1 LDEVVMAEDDA
12 NRSKSGRERCLVGL
26 FVLALVAGACSEEPE
41 TPVAA
46 SELQELEADQAVF
59 GMRMYITVE
68 GIREALLYADT
79 AYTYRDSVEIDVRS
93 LQLTLYG
100 ETGNERAFVTANR
113 GAVDPNTQR
122 MQARG
127 NVVLTIPE
135 QNRRIESSQLNYDP
149 NRDRIWSDTATVMI
163 HDGRRST
170 GDAFESDLDFTS
182 VRIFGARGRSGN
194 GGP

>member
-1 LDEVVMAEDDA
+1 MAEDNA
-12 NRSKSGRERCLVGL
+12 NRVTSRRELCLIGL
-26 FVLALVAGACSEEPE
+26 LALSLTAVACSEEPE

-79 AYTYRDSVEIDVRS
+79 AYTYRDSVEIDVRA
-93 LQLTLYG
+93 LRLTLYG

-113 GAVDPNTQR
+113 GTVDPNTQR
-122 MQARG
+122 MHARG

-135 QNRRIESSQLNYDP
+135 QNRRIESQQLNYDP
-149 NRDRIWSDTATVMI
+149 NRDRIWSDTATVMM
-163 HDGRRST
+163 HEGRRST

-182 VRIFGARGRSGN
+182 VKIFGARGRSGN

>member
-1 LDEVVMAEDDA
+1 MTEGDA
-12 NRSKSGRERCLVGL
+12 KRATAGRTGVLLFFLGL
-26 FVLALVAGACSEEPE
+26 AIVTGACSEEPE

-68 GIREALLYADT
+68 GVREALLYADT

-93 LQLTLYG
+93 LRLTLYG

-113 GAVDPNTQR
+113 GAIDPNTQR

-127 NVVLTIPE
+127 TVVLTIPE
-135 QNRRIESSQLNYDP
+135 QNRRIESEQLNYDP
-149 NRDRIWSDTATVMI
+149 NRDRIWSDTATVMM

-182 VRIFGARGRSGN
+182 VKIFGARGRSGN

>member
-1 LDEVVMAEDDA
+1 MTEDDA
-12 NRSKSGRERCLVGL
+12 KQVASGRTWSLLVLLG
-26 FVLALVAGACSEEPE
+26 FAIVAGACGEEPE

-46 SELQELEADQAVF
+46 SELLELEADQAVF

-68 GIREALLYADT
+68 GVREALLYADT

-93 LQLTLYG
+93 LRLTLYG
-100 ETGNERAFVTANR
+100 ETGNERAFVTAHR
-113 GAVDPNTQR
+113 GAIDPNTQR

-135 QNRRIESSQLNYDP
+135 QNRRIESEQLNYDP

-170 GDAFESDLDFTS
+170 GDAFESDLGFTS
-182 VRIFGARGRSGN
+182 VKIFGARGRSGN